1 MKPSARRYTAR
12 DPARDTVPDQAA
24 PASSVGGVAA
34 VDRAL
39 ALLAAFRDGDSALTL
54 TDLAGRAG
62 LYKSTTLRLL
72 GSLQAAGLIR
82 RRADGAYALGTEV
95 ARLHQVFEQSFA
107 LEELVLPVLQRLV
120 DATRESA
127 AFHVRHGE
135 ARLCLYRVDSPQP
148 IRDHIRAGDVLP
160 LERGA
165 GGRVL
170 VAFGGAGGKR
180 HEQLRR
186 RKVLTVSDDRVEGVS
201 GVSAPVFDYRGELLG
216 ALTLSL
222 PTSRLTA
229 ALTKRYEQAV
239 LEEARRLTVAAGGN
253 PELLK
258 VEDAE

>member
-160 LERGA
+160 LNRGA

-170 VAFGGAGGKR
+170 GAFSGAAGKGN
-180 HEQLRR
+180 EAIRR
-186 RKVLTVSDDRVEGVS
+186 RKVLTVSDDRVEGVA
-201 GVSAPVFDYRGELLG
+201 GVSAPVFDYRGALLG
-216 ALTLSL
+216 ALTLTM

-229 ALTKRYEQAV
+229 VLAKRYEQLV
-239 LEEARRLTVAAGGN
+239 LDSARALTRAAGGAAG
-253 PELLK
+253 LLATD
-258 VEDAE
+258 E